1 MPERHDLEGH
11 PRMKKIISSG
21 SSAAALLLLALLPTS
36 CIIVKETVR
45 EEDADHKAMRER
57 VQRLEAK
64 LEARS
69 GPGSPA
75 QKIAEGALGEV
86 TDVSASGGQ
95 LMLRLRPG
103 NNAVVGT
110 RLAIVGSSGWKGLVE
125 VASVFEETKVSA
137 KSVEGAPMAA
147 AVGDQVLAI
156 APER

>member
-1 MPERHDLEGH
+1 
-11 PRMKKIISSG
+11 MKKIIRSG
-21 SSAAALLLLALLPTS
+21 FSAGFSAGLSAGCALLLLLPTS

-57 VQRLEAK
+57 MQRLEAK

-69 GPGSPA
+69 GPGTPA

-110 RLAIVGSSGWKGLVE
+110 RLAIVGSAGWKGLVE
-125 VASVFEETKVSA
+125 VASIFEETKVSA
-137 KSVEGAPMAA
+137 KSVDGAPTAA
-147 AVGDQVLAI
+147 VVGDQVLAI
-156 APER
+156 APSH